1 MVTLLNKL
9 ARWKKRLI
17 IGLLVVIL
25 LFGGVI
31 VWYLEF
37 PPSSW
42 NYSSNGQGGGS
53 NLGAA
58 IVEANADYQ
67 QDNGQFG
74 LPNAGDVVTELQSME
89 PSGYFTEGEL
99 NVNTYHVDSAVQ
111 IKACLNPT
119 TTSCQ
124 WIAMA
129 TFQVVSKTC
138 EYVLINKG
146 PPIKSN
152 SIGGIWKGPAIK
164 SNLIP
169 TGTIYATSGNKIVNS
184 CNLEKQN
191 ITNAQFGGFPPF

>member
-1 MVTLLNKL
+1 MVTLLKKL
-9 ARWKKRLI
+9 SRWKKRLI

-37 PPSSW
+37 HPFEWAGNSNIGPVLW
-42 NYSSNGQGGGS
+42 NI
-53 NLGAA
+53 

-74 LPNAGDVVTELQSME
+74 LTNAGDVVTELQSME
-89 PSGYFTEGEL
+89 PSGYFTAGE
-99 NVNTYHVDSAVQ
+99 VNSNTPNLAVTFQ
-111 IKACLNPT
+111 IKACSNPT
-119 TTSCQ
+119 VTSCK

-129 TFQVVSKTC
+129 QYSIASKAC
-138 EYVLINKG
+138 YYVIINKG

>member
-1 MVTLLNKL
+1 MLKKL
-9 ARWKKRLI
+9 SRWKKRLI
-17 IGLLVVIL
+17 IGLLVFLL

-42 NYSSNGQGGGS
+42 NVSYGGSGVVS
-53 NLGAA
+53 NLGNA
-58 IVEANADYQ
+58 IIEANADYQ

-89 PSGYFTEGEL
+89 PSLVFATGEVKVSSNGYT
-99 NVNTYHVDSAVQ
+99 VQ
-111 IKACLNPT
+111 VKACSNPAI
-119 TTSCQ
+119 TSCK

-129 TFQVVSKTC
+129 HYSIASKAC
-138 EYVLINKG
+138 YYVIINKG

-169 TGTIYATSGNKIVNS
+169 TGTIYATSGNKEVDS

-191 ITNAQFGGFPPF
+191 VTNAQTGGFPP